1 MSSYLMGI
9 DLGTSSTKTLII
21 DTAGRMAGIGNA
33 DYGIRIPHISWAEQ
47 DPEEWW
53 EAVKSSIGQAMEK
66 AGASG
71 SEIMGISFSGQMHG
85 MVALDEN
92 KEPVCPAII
101 HLDQRSSEDLAEIRS
116 LAGNLMQE
124 ELLNQP
130 SAGMIISTI
139 YWMKKHQRQVYDR
152 IRYVMSAK
160 DYISFRLCGEIG
172 TEYTDAGA
180 TLAFSV
186 KNYRWCTELFE
197 RLDIRK
203 EIWAPVHRSFEIAG
217 EVTARAAEETGLCPG
232 TRIVYGAG
240 DSMAALTGNGIIESG
255 CITCNIGTA
264 SQLAAVAD
272 QPIFDPQMRIQT
284 WCHTVPGR
292 WVVQSGTL
300 NGGST
305 LSWLRSRI
313 LKTDKSFAQLDME
326 AGKTP
331 AGADGLYFLPYL
343 SGERTPYNEP
353 KAKGV
358 YFGLSMMHE
367 QGHVVRATMEG
378 ILFNL
383 KECLCILDAMSVKRE
398 KLIASGGA
406 ARGVTW
412 KQIQADMLDM
422 PVYSTNIREE
432 ACHGAAILAGVGV
445 GVYKDIKEACQAT
458 ITMSD
463 KVVEPIRENVKI
475 YNEKQSVFHDLF
487 YSVRDLYPRI
497 V

>member
-1 MSSYLMGI
+1 MSYLMGI

-21 DTAGRMAGIGNA
+21 DTAGRTAGIGTA
-33 DYGIRIPHISWAEQ
+33 GYGIQIPQISWAEQ
-47 DPEEWW
+47 NPEEWW
-53 EAVKSSIGQAMEK
+53 EAVKTSIRGAMEK
-66 AGASG
+66 AGVSG
-71 SEIMGISFSGQMHG
+71 PEIMGIGFSGQMHG

-92 KEPVCPAII
+92 KKLVCPAII
-101 HLDQRSSEDLAEIRS
+101 HLDQRSSEDLEEIRS

-130 SAGMIISTI
+130 SAGMMISTV
-139 YWMKKHQRQVYDR
+139 YWLKKHQPQVYNR
-152 IRYVMSAK
+152 IRYVLSPK

-172 TEYTDAGA
+172 AEHTDAGA
-180 TLAFSV
+180 TLAYSV
-186 KNYRWCTELFE
+186 KNKRWCGGLFQ
-197 RLDIRK
+197 RLGIRE
-203 EIWAPVHRSFEIAG
+203 EIWAPVQSSFEIAG
-217 EVTARAAEETGLCPG
+217 RVTPQAAEETGLEAG
-232 TRIVYGAG
+232 TRIVHGAG

-255 CITCNIGTA
+255 CMTCNIGTA
-264 SQLAAVAD
+264 SQLAAVVD
-272 QPIFDPQMRIQT
+272 KPIYDPQMRIQT

-300 NGGST
+300 NGGSA
-305 LSWLRSRI
+305 LSWLKDKI

-326 AGKTP
+326 AGSTP
-331 AGADGLYFLPYL
+331 AGAQGLYFLPYL

-367 QGHVVRATMEG
+367 QGHVARATMEG

-383 KECLCILDAMSVKRE
+383 KECLGILDDMSVKRE

-445 GVYKDIKEACQAT
+445 GVYRDIKEACQAT
-458 ITMSD
+458 ISMSHE
-463 KVVEPIRENVKI
+463 VVEPIRENVKI
-475 YNEKQSVFHDLF
+475 YNEKQQIFHDLF
-487 YSVRDLYPRI
+487 YSIRDLYPRI